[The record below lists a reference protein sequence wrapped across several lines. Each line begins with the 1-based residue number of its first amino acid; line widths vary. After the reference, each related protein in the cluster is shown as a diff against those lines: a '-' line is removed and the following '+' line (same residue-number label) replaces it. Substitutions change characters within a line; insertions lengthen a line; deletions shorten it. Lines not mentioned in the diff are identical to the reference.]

1 MFLGVEHHHS
11 GLRLEIADNFLGYTI
26 LAIVINSTEVESL
39 SIFVT
44 GMYKGV
50 ICQYP
55 IIIMIMFDLDSV
67 EERIFLKCALG
78 LYRIV

>member
-26 LAIVINSTEVESL
+26 FPMVINSTEVESFPL
-39 SIFVT
+39 LVT
-44 GMYKGV
+44 GMYKGI

-55 IIIMIMFDLDSV
+55 IIIMIMFDLNYV
-67 EERIFLKCALG
+67 GERIFLKCALG